1 MATDM
6 TIIKEIRRQ
15 IFAGGVIK
23 VMSWGANSW
32 TAIDQ
37 YTLRFKVQGFLH
49 KGFVTVC
56 LTPMDVYEVKLLK
69 NNGTVVKTIENV
81 YCDELTEIIDN
92 NVERIPT
99 YKH

>member
-6 TIIKEIRRQ
+6 TIVKEIRRQ
-15 IFAGGVIK
+15 ILAGGMIH
-23 VMSWGANSW
+23 VMSWGAHNW
-32 TAIDQ
+32 AAIDK

-49 KGFVTVC
+49 KGFVTVR
-56 LTPMDVYEVKLLK
+56 LTPMDVYQVKLLK
-69 NNGTVVKTIENV
+69 RDGTVVKTIENV

-92 NVERIPT
+92 NVERIPA